1 MLGSLGKYFENI
13 KVDFKMDPKQ
23 ESGTQDEEV
32 IDDDKSQNSESQKS
46 GSTAKIENI
55 DEKNIY
61 QELKKIKE

>member
-1 MLGSLGKYFENI
+1 
-13 KVDFKMDPKQ
+13 MDPKQ
-23 ESGTQDEEV
+23 ESGNQDEEEIV
-32 IDDDKSQNSESQKS
+32 DSKSQNSESQKS